1 MLSKSFGAQV
11 TRGAAILKTLRAFR
25 KDESGASLVIVGL
38 TLPVLIGAMGLA
50 AEVSY
55 WQLHHRAMQNAA
67 DAAVIAAATNNKVTP
82 ANVIGSVAVTPKS
95 SDDTIFV
102 SANDPPIPI
111 ATPTKMVRIP

>member
-67 DAAVIAAATNNKVTP
+67 DAAVIAAATNNNPIISMKPRRWLQSMGFRMV
-82 ANVIGSVAVTPKS
+82 VAP
-95 SDDTIFV
+95 
-102 SANDPPIPI
+102 
-111 ATPTKMVRIP
+111 